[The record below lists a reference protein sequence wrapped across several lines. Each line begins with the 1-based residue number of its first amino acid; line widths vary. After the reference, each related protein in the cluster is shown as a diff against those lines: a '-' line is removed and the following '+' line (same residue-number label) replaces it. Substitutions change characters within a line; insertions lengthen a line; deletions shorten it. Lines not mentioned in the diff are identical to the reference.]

1 VTFLLP
7 AALAALVLVG
17 LPVLI
22 HLLRR
27 EEIREADFPALRYLL
42 SDLRVRQRKLR
53 FREQILLALR
63 VGAVLLAVLAAA
75 RWVIPSGSGHLPPAD
90 VVVVIENG
98 ILSGAVVEGRRILDE
113 QRNLAAELLDRLGAP
128 DRVWIMPTASP
139 DVPVFPLTPTEALD
153 ALGSVEPVAGPAGTA
168 TPSAPVERAV
178 GRARALLSAR
188 PAGLRQI
195 VVIRSDGA
203 RIAHGEGDPGP
214 GPVLGADAGT
224 LEIALLE
231 VDPGLDLPENRGITS
246 VEVNGGLVPRA
257 GDPVAVDVQVRAT
270 PPGTPDIA
278 ADVPVRLVLDGETV
292 AAGRTDSD
300 GRVRLTLPPLPAGW
314 VSGWVEI
321 DPDALRLDDRVP
333 LAFRVVPP
341 PTVRILG
348 DPGRWTRLA
357 LATLDEGGRILLEA
371 GALPPG
377 RLRSGLET
385 LHPLPPGSA
394 LLVTGDLVVSL
405 PPTEPSLAAR
415 FNPFLEVL
423 APEGAGATVRLAEP
437 SAPGTFQEVA
447 QVTGLPGALVGIE
460 IHRRYRLTDGAGA
473 EDRDGDRG
481 GAREEDRGEGPRVLA
496 RLLDGTPWILE
507 IAPRPAPGGEPT
519 GPASARW
526 TLRVV
531 GSPLDPAWSDL
542 PVSAAMVPALERLLL
557 PASAATG
564 SDGPGDIGAAPLPP
578 LPVVSEGAPPPGWT
592 RDVLVERRGRE
603 AAPFLAWLLF
613 VILCT
618 EGWLAAGPRA
628 GNRPDHETSTPP

>member
-98 ILSGAVVEGRRILDE
+98 ILSGAVVDGRRILDE
-113 QRNLAAELLDRLGAP
+113 QRDLAVEVLDRLGAP

-139 DVPVFPLTPTEALD
+139 DVPVFPLSPAEAVV
-153 ALGSVEPVAGPAGTA
+153 ALGSVEPVAAPGGAA
-168 TPSAPVERAV
+168 TPPASVDRAI
-178 GRARALLSAR
+178 GRAQTLLSAR
-188 PAGLRQI
+188 PAALQQI

-203 RIAHGEGDPGP
+203 RIADEEGLPAP
-214 GPVLGADAGT
+214 GPVIGADAGT
-224 LEIALLE
+224 REIAVLE
-231 VDPGLDLPENRGITS
+231 VDPGLELPGNRGITS
-246 VEVNGGLVPRA
+246 VEVNGGQVPRA
-257 GDPVAVDVQVRAT
+257 GDPVTVDVQVRAT
-270 PPGTPDIA
+270 PPGDPDLA
-278 ADVPVRLVLDGETV
+278 ADVPARLVIEGETV
-292 AAGRTDSD
+292 AAGRTDAD
-300 GRVRLTLPPLPAGW
+300 GRVRLTLPPLPEGW
-314 VSGWVEI
+314 ISGFVEI

-341 PTVRILG
+341 PTVRVIG

-357 LATLDEGGRILLEA
+357 LATLDVGGRILLEA
-371 GALPPG
+371 GPLPPG
-377 RLRSGLET
+377 RLRSEVEAL
-385 LHPLPPGSA
+385 LPLPPGSA
-394 LLVTGDLVVSL
+394 LLVTGDLVLSL
-405 PPTEPSLAAR
+405 PPTDPSLVAR
-415 FNPFLEVL
+415 FNPFLEAL
-423 APEGAGATVRLAEP
+423 APEGARGTIRLSEP
-437 SAPGTFQEVA
+437 SPPGSFQEVA
-447 QVTGLPGALVGIE
+447 QVTGLPGALVGTE
-460 IHRRYRLTDGAGA
+460 IHRRYRLTDA
-473 EDRDGDRG
+473 DPG
-481 GAREEDRGEGPRVLA
+481 GGPRVLA
-496 RLLDGTPWILE
+496 RLLDGTPWIIE
-507 IAPRPAPGGEPT
+507 IGPGPATGGEPT
-519 GPASARW
+519 GPASGRW
-526 TLRVV
+526 TLRIL
-531 GSPLDPAWSDL
+531 GSPLDPAWGDL

-557 PASAATG
+557 PGAATT
-564 SDGPGDIGAAPLPP
+564 GPDASGDIGAAPLPP
-578 LPVVSEGAPPPGWT
+578 LPVVSEGPPPSGWT